1 MSDAFDIKN
10 YLPHRAPMLMVDR
23 IIKMD
28 DSIVESIFEI
38 KADNIFV
45 QNNIFIEAGIIEN
58 AAQNCSS
65 IIGKD
70 YFVDE
75 NNEDKSDV
83 DVVGFISAIK
93 TLKIHNL
100 PKVGVTIN
108 TVATLVSKFITPE
121 YSLCTM
127 SCQTFNNEELLFEAE
142 INLFIQDNNSIQT
155 AEDEKRSSTTG

>member
-1 MSDAFDIKN
+1 MIDAFDIKN

-23 IIKMD
+23 IIQMD
-28 DSIVESIFEI
+28 ESVVESIFEI

-45 QNNIFIEAGIIEN
+45 QNGTFLEAGIIEN

-65 IIGKD
+65 VIGKG

-75 NNEDKSDV
+75 NNNDKTDV

-100 PKVGVTIN
+100 PKVGTTIN
-108 TVATLVSKFITPE
+108 TIATLVSKFVTPE

-127 SCQTFNNEELLFEAE
+127 SCQTYERDHLLFEAE
-142 INLFIQDNNSIQT
+142 INLFIQDNNSIKT
-155 AEDEKRSSTTG
+155 AENEERISTTG